1 MSQVSEE
8 RDERVSDT
16 PPLGPAAEPDPVS
29 RLEPASETPA
39 GQRKSDSATNARAES
54 GAAAGNPGESGD
66 ESAKGAKGVPAGGLA
81 KGAKA
86 ASKRGSAKGA
96 AEGESVVPG
105 GKPERGA
112 KTGPVNGGKASDDAK
127 AEPEKKA
134 SRAGRNLPAA
144 IGVGLLLGAA
154 IIVSLLTVR
163 FIFIGV
169 IAAAIAVGTFEF
181 SGVLRRVADTK
192 VALIP
197 VLVGGQAMIWLAW
210 PFGREGAL
218 TAFVLTVLAC
228 LLWRLPG
235 GAKGYVR
242 DVSASVFAAA
252 YLPLFGAFAAMLVP
266 PHDGVGRVLTFL
278 IGVVASDTG
287 GYIAGVLGGKHPMA
301 PTISPK
307 KSWEGFAGSMIAGIV
322 AGVLTISL
330 MLDGHAWQGVIFGAA
345 IVLTATLGDLVES
358 LIKRDLGIK
367 DMGTLLP
374 GHGGIMDRLDS
385 LLPSAVV
392 SWLLLSAFVPA

>member
-1 MSQVSEE
+1 MAQVSEE
-8 RDERVSDT
+8 REDRVDATGDLPADAGT
-16 PPLGPAAEPDPVS
+16 PATPEFPGTGAAAETPVV
-29 RLEPASETPA
+29 PET
-39 GQRKSDSATNARAES
+39 S
-54 GAAAGNPGESGD
+54 GAASATSETGEAGRL
-66 ESAKGAKGVPAGGLA
+66 SAAGTAEATSVPAAPGTEA
-81 KGAKA
+81 
-86 ASKRGSAKGA
+86 
-96 AEGESVVPG
+96 VP
-105 GKPERGA
+105 EA
-112 KTGPVNGGKASDDAK
+112 
-127 AEPEKKA
+127 KKA
-134 SRAGRNLPAA
+134 SKAGRNLPAA

-163 FIFIGV
+163 FLFIGI
-169 IAAAIAVGTFEF
+169 IAIAIAVGTFEF
-181 SGVLRRVADTK
+181 AGVLRRVADTR
-192 VALIP
+192 VAMIP

-235 GAKGYVR
+235 GSKGYLR
-242 DVSASVFAAA
+242 DISASVFAAA

-266 PHDGVGRVLTFL
+266 PSDGVGRVLTFL

-307 KSWEGFAGSMIAGIV
+307 KTWEGFGGSLVGGVV
-322 AGVLTISL
+322 AGALTLSL
-330 MLDGHAWQGVIFGAA
+330 LLDGHVWQGVIFGVA

-358 LIKRDLGIK
+358 LIKRDLGVK

-392 SWLLLSAFVPA
+392 SWLLLSAFVPLG